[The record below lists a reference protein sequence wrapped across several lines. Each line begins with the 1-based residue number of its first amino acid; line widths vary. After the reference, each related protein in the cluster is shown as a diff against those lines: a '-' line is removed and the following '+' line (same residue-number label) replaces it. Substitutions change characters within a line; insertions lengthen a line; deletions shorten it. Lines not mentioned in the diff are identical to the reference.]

1 MAELTSTELRA
12 YLQSRRKRANRD
24 VIPEFDDFLEDVE
37 SVFRLRVA
45 AETNYKGNRHLAY
58 NARGE
63 LPITWMKVDEI
74 LNPKED
80 LPEESLISDVARKCV
95 NEAESL
101 LRDMR
106 KVLTREREKV
116 PLGNVQQMDAQCLRW
131 LIRQPGRD
139 HIEKAGPQQRIQAI
153 VRKESY
159 NTLENRVLKD
169 FMQRVQYLADL
180 YLRRNHRFNQE
191 RAVRDV
197 VRLKRISIA
206 FLQLP
211 VMESVADLQGLPMP
225 NYVLRQDRRYSKIW
239 KQYCRVIRWADV
251 SLRLWERRAEVRGTL
266 DRLRGAI
273 PDNVHPHAK
282 FESFVWVNEID
293 GRKEIL
299 DRPFYDNQIG
309 EKEIPAPNVKVRT
322 GTVVVD
328 LVGARQERN
337 ILVYGRHSNAKPY
350 LQNFSKPNMEDL
362 KRGRYYLLQQILDAQ
377 DTEKL
382 CDYFEQLKAHVGG
395 EKWIVLVPD
404 DWDALW
410 QEKVIRSIPLLRST
424 VFLLWRSIAVVLG
437 VSKHNQERMNHASSV
452 VVHDYQYGHNY
463 LRSQLDLDW
472 NDERTRKIP
481 RRCAFRS
488 APGNYT
494 RKFKAQPSVLPET
507 QRLYGRAYHSD
518 PVSDDYFLRPADKR
532 TIPILSGMFFGQT
545 RRLDN
550 NESTSDFVVD
560 NEGWLAHEGALYFAE
575 LQEHGETA
583 YYDELEALSI
593 VGQNVDRESVV
604 DYALVVPDK
613 KWPGG
618 KIKEA
623 SVADAVYLNP
633 ATHEIEFY
641 LCLGEITDS
650 TALKVLKIET
660 NEAYN
665 ERKMLVLNSRM
676 VPGQGLAVVTVN
688 GLTKPIVLDY
698 VNNMRDSKMTIA
710 RLQNQME
717 RSFPPEAPSV
727 IADDGMWQNVRA
739 RVFQYVDGGN
749 TSGRTPRSVLDRDFA
764 TAFGSA
770 RNVYT
775 ETTLPPGASR
785 LLLLKRKNVLGNDEW
800 SRFPYEREG
809 SDIFEEFF
817 KRLARDYHNNPF
829 DNDVIR
835 VIAWTYQYDN
845 VEFKKIKQIVLKRL
859 QAAIRN
865 QMEHG
870 YQIKT
875 QEYTLLANLCNTKM
889 EWNICLDCVVARFG
903 MSWRDDINNFV
914 RMLYNLLQFNPLILE
929 APSDEIC
936 DKLIKGLC
944 FWYKYYLDLNAPQI
958 KSGLLRCMLYLL
970 RRRRFDGKRFLA
982 EGSEMRVRVQ
992 GLLQHKLG
1000 DARLDTLRKVV
1011 LEYLNGRGT
1020 IDGLV
1025 AVAE

>member
-1 MAELTSTELRA
+1 MAVLTSTELRA
-12 YLQSRRKRANRD
+12 YLQSRRMRTHRD
-24 VIPEFDDFLEDVE
+24 EIPEFDNFLEDVE

-45 AETNYKGNRHLAY
+45 AEANYKENRHLAY
-58 NARGE
+58 SVRGE
-63 LPITWMKVDEI
+63 LPITWRKIDEI
-74 LNPKED
+74 LNPKQD

-153 VRKESY
+153 VRKENY

-180 YLRRNHRFNQE
+180 YLRRNHRFSKE
-191 RAVRDV
+191 RVVRAV
-197 VRLKRISIA
+197 VRLKRISAA

-211 VMESVADLQGLPMP
+211 VMESIADLQGLPMP
-225 NYVLRQDRRYSKIW
+225 NYVLRQDRRYFKIW

-251 SLRLWERRAEVRGTL
+251 SLRLWERSTEVRATL
-266 DRLRGAI
+266 NALRTAI
-273 PDNVHPHAK
+273 PGNIHARAK
-282 FESFVWVNEID
+282 YEALIWVNEID

-299 DRPFYDNQIG
+299 DQPFYDNQIG
-309 EKEIPAPNVKVRT
+309 EEETLTTPVKPQS
-322 GTVVVD
+322 GMVVID
-328 LVGARQERN
+328 LVGAKQERN
-337 ILVYGRHSNAKPY
+337 VLVYGRHANAKPY
-350 LQNFSKPNMEDL
+350 LQNFAKPNIEDL
-362 KRGRYYLLQQILDAQ
+362 KTGRYYLLQQILDAQ
-377 DTEKL
+377 DAEKL
-382 CDYFEQLKAHVGG
+382 CDYFEQLKAFIGG

-410 QEKVIRSIPLLRST
+410 QEKVIRSVPLARSN

-437 VSKHNQERMNHASSV
+437 ASKHDQARMDRMSSV

-463 LRSQLDLDW
+463 LRSRFDLDW
-472 NDERTRKIP
+472 NEDRTRRIP

-488 APGNYT
+488 APGDYA
-494 RKFKAQPSVLPET
+494 RKSKSQPTVLTES
-507 QRLYGRAYHSD
+507 QRLYGRHLHSD
-518 PVSDDYFLRPADKR
+518 PVSDTFFLRPVDQQ
-532 TIPILSGMFFGQT
+532 TVPILSGMFFGET
-545 RRLDN
+545 RRRANDRASAFVIDN
-550 NESTSDFVVD
+550 D
-560 NEGWLAHEGALYFAE
+560 GWLAKEGALYFTE
-575 LQEHGETA
+575 LQARGETA

-593 VGQNVDRESVV
+593 VGQNVERESVV
-604 DYALVVPDK
+604 DYALVNPDK

-623 SVADAVYLNP
+623 SVSDAVYLNP

-641 LCLGEITDS
+641 LCLGDLTDF

-660 NEAYN
+660 NESYN
-665 ERKMLVLNSRM
+665 ERKMLVLHSRM

-688 GLTKPIVLDY
+688 GLAKPVVLDY
-698 VNNMRDSKMTIA
+698 VNNMRDSGVTIA
-710 RLQNQME
+710 CLQNQME

-739 RVFQYVDGGN
+739 RVCQYVDGVGV
-749 TSGRTPRSVLDRDFA
+749 SGAKRKSVLDRAFA

-775 ETTLPPGASR
+775 KSTLPYGASR
-785 LLLLKRKNVLGNDEW
+785 LLLLKRKNVLGNDVQ
-800 SRFPYEREG
+800 SRFPYEMARPA
-809 SDIFEEFF
+809 IFEDFF
-817 KRLARDYHNNPF
+817 KRLAKDYHNDPF
-829 DNDVIR
+829 DSDVIR

-845 VEFKKIKQIVLKRL
+845 AEFKKIKKNVLLRL
-859 QAAIRN
+859 QAAIHN
-865 QMEHG
+865 QMGHG

-875 QEYTLLANLCNTKM
+875 QEYTLLANLCNTQA
-889 EWNICLDCVVARFG
+889 EWKVCLDCIIARFK
-903 MSWRDDINNFV
+903 MTWKDDINNFV
-914 RMLYNLLQFNPLILE
+914 RMLYNLLQFNPVILE
-929 APSDEIC
+929 SVSDKVC
-936 DKLIKGLC
+936 DELIKGLY
-944 FWYKYYLDLNAPQI
+944 FWYDYYLDQDAPQF

-982 EGSEMRVRVQ
+982 EGSPMRANVQ
-992 GLLQHKLG
+992 GILKHKLG
-1000 DARLDTLRKVV
+1000 DATLDMLRNVV

-1025 AVAE
+1025 SVAE